1 VTRAAWRRKD
11 RGATRDASGAP
22 RRGAG
27 AGGDLGDEPGLLA
40 DAYARHGTAVYG
52 LARHIAGA
60 AAAEGVTVDTFVAL
74 WRTPTPLRAATGAL
88 SVRAWLLA
96 FAHRRAVQVLRSD
109 SERRCELARMAPG
122 DVEEESWERAGA
134 QARRLLSTLAADER
148 RSMVL
153 AVFGGHACREISEIL
168 GRPEDAVKADL
179 RAGLSRLRD
188 QTHRARDGSFGH
200 PESPARRRA

>member
-1 VTRAAWRRKD
+1 MRAAVRRKGRD
-11 RGATRDASGAP
+11 ATRDDSGGL

-27 AGGDLGDEPGLLA
+27 AERVLGDEPGLLA
-40 DAYARHGTAVYG
+40 DAYARHGAAVYG

-60 AAAEGVTVDTFVAL
+60 AAAERVTADAFVAL
-74 WRTPTPLRAATGAL
+74 RRTPTPLRAATGAL

-96 FAHRRAVQVLRSD
+96 FAHRRAVHVLRSD
-109 SERRCELARMAPG
+109 SERRCQLATMAPG
-122 DVEEESWERAGA
+122 GVEEESWERADA
-134 QARRLLSTLAADER
+134 EARRLLSTLAADER

-153 AVFGGHACREISEIL
+153 AVFGGHSCREISEIL
-168 GRPEDAVKADL
+168 GRPGDAVKADL